1 VTRDEQRK
9 MYNDF
14 ARKFRADHQNYV
26 ASSTTL
32 LTAWYRHYGE
42 LVRTQ
47 MIQDLVLVCT
57 F

>member
-26 ASSTTL
+26 ASSTAL

-47 MIQDLVLVCT
+47 MIQDLVLACT